1 MAAITV
7 QMVKDLR
14 ERTDLPMME
23 CKQALTECDGN
34 MEGALEWLRK
44 RYKGKMADRADR
56 QTGEGRI
63 GMFIDP
69 GRKFG
74 ALIELQ
80 CETAPVAKNELF
92 VSLANHIAKT
102 VAMGREKA
110 PDAESIR
117 RNADVDHEFTEVF
130 GRLRETMNLGR
141 CRRVEGGFVAA
152 YVHHDGKSGVMLAL
166 DHQPKSDKNVA
177 ADLCMHSLFTK
188 PIAIDRAGVPAAD
201 VERVR
206 KEAMEIARAEGK
218 PDQIVGKIA
227 DGKVNA
233 FYAERVLMEQLHVKT
248 DDYGKTKIADVLK
261 SAAVGAVTDLAIMK
275 VGG

>member
-1 MAAITV
+1 
-7 QMVKDLR
+7 
-14 ERTDLPMME
+14 ME
-23 CKQALTECDGN
+23 CKQALTECAGN
-34 MEGALEWLRK
+34 MEDALEWLRK

-63 GMFIDP
+63 GLFIGPD
-69 GRKFG
+69 RTFG
-74 ALIELQ
+74 AMVELQ
-80 CETAPVAKNELF
+80 CETAPVAKNDLF
-92 VSLANHIAKT
+92 VTLADNIARIVALGKDTAPHPET
-102 VAMGREKA
+102 VRKH
-110 PDAESIR
+110 P
-117 RNADVDHEFTEVF
+117 DVDHEFTEVF

-141 CRRVEGGFVAA
+141 CRRVEGAHVAA

-166 DHQPKSDKNVA
+166 DNAPKSDKNVA

-206 KEAMEIARAEGK
+206 KEAIEVAKGEGK
-218 PDQIVGKIA
+218 PEQIVGKIA

-261 SAAVGAVTDLAIMK
+261 IAGVSAVTDLAILK
-275 VGG
+275 VGA